1 MATDMLEYKLF
12 DAKDIIF
19 KEGDAP
25 ENAYLIHMGAVEVVV
40 GHSDGS
46 TKIIDTLNP
55 GEFFGE
61 MALVDNLPRSAT
73 AIAKVPTTCAMVSK
87 EHFESLLDQAEPLTR
102 AMLELLVK
110 RLRKATQVLDTDL
123 K

>member
-25 ENAYLIHMGAVEVVV
+25 KNAYLIHMGAVEVVV

-73 AIAKVPTTCAMVSK
+73 AIAKVPSRRFRVFTFA
-87 EHFESLLDQAEPLTR
+87 
-102 AMLELLVK
+102 
-110 RLRKATQVLDTDL
+110 
-123 K
+123 